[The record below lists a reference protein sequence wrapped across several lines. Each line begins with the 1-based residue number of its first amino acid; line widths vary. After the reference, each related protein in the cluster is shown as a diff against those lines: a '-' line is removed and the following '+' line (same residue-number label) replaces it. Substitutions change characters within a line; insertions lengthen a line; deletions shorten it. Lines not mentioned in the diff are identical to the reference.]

1 MNSYLNHFQ
10 NAIKDLKDEQFLTH
24 ALTHF
29 NALLQTPFLI
39 ELVNTYLKKLSTET
53 HFYPTRSSINYWHIL
68 NTDAFTLTLV
78 RLEKAT
84 ASKFV
89 NAYPY
94 DKVIVPLTENI
105 QYSHYKQPYPFP
117 VNILDKTKKIIP
129 FAIDKTLSK
138 NTSYVIKKHE
148 DIFSYKGG
156 KSDEAMLLS
165 FSCRKSHSYG
175 WEYDANTLH
184 PVRLVTNVLQSARL
198 EHTCKLLGELGN
210 KSSLPNLFEFLE
222 NPYHNVRWEA
232 ARAIM
237 NIDFDKGL
245 EALLIL
251 KEDTHPD
258 IKQSV
263 DNALKQISALNLI

>member
-1 MNSYLNHFQ
+1 MNSYLDQFQ
-10 NAIKDLKDEQFLTH
+10 NAIKDLKDGQFLTH
-24 ALTHF
+24 ALPHLNT
-29 NALLQTPFLI
+29 LLQTPFLV
-39 ELVNTYLKKLSTET
+39 ELVNTFLTQLSTET

-78 RLEKAT
+78 RLKKTT

-105 QYSHYKQPYPFP
+105 QYSHYKQLNPFP
-117 VNILDKTKKIIP
+117 LDFLDKTKKITP
-129 FAIDKTLSK
+129 FAIDQSLQK
-138 NTSYVIKKHE
+138 NTPYVIKKHE
-148 DIFSYKGG
+148 DIFSYQGG
-156 KSDEAMLLS
+156 ISEETILLS

-175 WEYDANTLH
+175 WEYDINTLF

-210 KSSLPNLFEFLE
+210 KSSIPNLFVFLK
-222 NPYHNVRWEA
+222 NPFHNVRWEA

-251 KEDTHPD
+251 KKDTHPD

-263 DNALKQISALNLI
+263 ENALKQISALNLI